1 MGKNTTDHILS
12 VAEQLIYKEG
22 VIGFKF
28 CSVAKEAGIST
39 TTLYKLFSN
48 KEDILVA
55 LAFRCFDGSK
65 SKKWWLEL
73 EADGLTKVIA
83 FYIFQLNTLN
93 SLPFYSSLSTLTCN
107 PLIADRA
114 SRPQTNKH
122 NKNAYAFWETP
133 IALLQQAREQGLCQ
147 LNDIAI
153 TRLCTLLSTTIR
165 GQHLISFAEVGK
177 ICSEDADL
185 SAEWMIE
192 FYFKQMGF
200 KHFEINVAIEDAKLL
215 ILQYGLKG

>member
-1 MGKNTTDHILS
+1 MGINTADHILN
-12 VAEQLIYKEG
+12 VAEQLIHKEG

-55 LAFRCFDGSK
+55 LAIRCFEGSK
-65 SKKWWLEL
+65 SKKWWLDL
-73 EADGLTKVIA
+73 EGDGLTKVIA
-83 FYIFQLNTLN
+83 FYILQLDSINC
-93 SLPFYSSLSTLTCN
+93 LPFYSSLSTLTCN

-114 SRPQTNKH
+114 GRPQTSEH
-122 NKNAYAFWETP
+122 NKNAYAYWQTP
-133 IALLQQAREQGLCQ
+133 IALLQQARNEGFCQ

-165 GQHLISFAEVGK
+165 GQHLTSFAEVGRS
-177 ICSEDADL
+177 CSEDADL
-185 SAEWMIE
+185 STEWIIE
-192 FYFKQMGF
+192 FFFKQMGF
-200 KHFEINVAIEDAKLL
+200 DHFVVMESLKNAHAL
-215 ILQYGLKG
+215 IDNYQLK